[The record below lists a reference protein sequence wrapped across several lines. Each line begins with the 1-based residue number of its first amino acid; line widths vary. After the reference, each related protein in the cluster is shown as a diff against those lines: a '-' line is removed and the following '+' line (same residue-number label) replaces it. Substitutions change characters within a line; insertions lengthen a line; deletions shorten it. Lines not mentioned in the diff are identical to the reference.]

1 MDPVT
6 EGTLSTGVPY
16 LRLGSGPPLLVAA
29 GLTAT
34 HANPTG
40 TWRRTSL
47 AWARPFAEHF
57 TVYLV
62 NRRPGLQPGTTM
74 SQIADDYA
82 RAIEDDIGE
91 PVLLHGTST
100 GGSVSLQLAVDRPEL
115 VRRLVLAASA
125 CRLSPEAR
133 DLMARVARLT
143 EEGDRRGAM
152 AVMIGASTK
161 PAHGF
166 LTRRVGWVIGQFSPT
181 EAPDMLR
188 VIEAE
193 DDFDVEDELD
203 RVTAPTLVLGGDADG
218 FYSRDLFERT
228 AAGVRDGRALVFA
241 GKSHVYVAGA
251 KVPAAIGLG
260 FLLAD

>member
-1 MDPVT
+1 MDGVS
-6 EGTLSTGVPY
+6 EGTLSTDVPY

-29 GLTAT
+29 GLTT
-34 HANPTG
+34 RHANPTG
-40 TWRRTSL
+40 TWRRSSL

-62 NRRPGLQPGTTM
+62 NRRPGLEPGTTM

-100 GGSVSLQLAVDRPEL
+100 GGSASLQLAVDRPEL

-125 CRLSPEAR
+125 CRISPEAR
-133 DLMARVARLT
+133 DLMSRVSRLT
-143 EEGDRRGAM
+143 AEGDRRGATALM
-152 AVMIGASTK
+152 FGAGTK
-161 PAHGF
+161 PALG
-166 LTRRVGWVIGQFSPT
+166 LVTRRVGWVIGQFTPA
-181 EAPDMLR
+181 EAPDMLA
-188 VIEAE
+188 VIAAE
-193 DDFDVEDELD
+193 DEFDVEDRLD

-218 FYSRDLFERT
+218 FYTRDLFELT
-228 AAGVRDGRALVFA
+228 AAGVRDGRAVLFE

-260 FLLAD
+260 FLLAG

>member
-1 MDPVT
+1 MNAVT

-16 LRLGSGPPLLVAA
+16 LRLGSGPPLFVAA
-29 GLTAT
+29 GLTAK

-40 TWRRTSL
+40 TWRRSSV

-62 NRRPGLQPGTTM
+62 NRRPGLEPGTTM

-100 GGSVSLQLAVDRPEL
+100 GGSVAVQLAVDRPEL

-133 DLMARVARLT
+133 DVMARVARMT
-143 EEGDRRGAM
+143 REGDRRGAM
-152 AVMIGASTK
+152 AAMVGTSTK
-161 PAHGF
+161 PALGI
-166 LTRRVGWVIGQFSPT
+166 LTRRVGWVMGQLSPA
-181 EAPDMLR
+181 EAPDMLA
-188 VIEAE
+188 VIAAE
-193 DDFDVEDELD
+193 DEFDVEDRLD

-228 AAGVRDGRALVFA
+228 AAGVRDGRAVVFRN
-241 GKSHVYVAGA
+241 KTHVYVAGA